1 MDKEQYPEINA
12 NIMKHRGSLFAFIFS
27 FVRDFHAAEDIFQE
41 TCVIIWS
48 KADVFEPGTN
58 FLAWARAIAIR
69 EIRAGWKK
77 KKRAVPALTPETIET
92 LSEVWSERFA
102 DEEEERESYEERR
115 RVLYECIGLLKGRSR
130 DALVGFY
137 EKGMACADIA
147 RRHKTSLA
155 AIHMLLK
162 RVREK
167 LFECVQTKL
176 GMSV

>member
-1 MDKEQYPEINA
+1 MWKSGKRKVPVLSPE
-12 NIMKHRGSLFAFIFS
+12 NIE
-27 FVRDFHAAEDIFQE
+27 V
-41 TCVIIWS
+41 
-48 KADVFEPGTN
+48 
-58 FLAWARAIAIR
+58 
-69 EIRAGWKK
+69 
-77 KKRAVPALTPETIET
+77 

-102 DEEEERESYEERR
+102 GDEEEREEYEERR

-137 EKGMACADIA
+137 ERGMACADIA
-147 RRHKTSLA
+147 KRQGTSVP

-176 GMSV
+176 GLSA